1 MFKDMFMRQCQE
13 ARKAQRRWK
22 NRLRNIIHSRDCI
35 SQMVYMKESRRE
47 KYMIGRQI
55 S

>member
-22 NRLRNIIHSRDCI
+22 NRLRNIIQSRRDCI
-35 SQMVYMKESRRE
+35 SQMIYMEDAE
-47 KYMIGRQI
+47 K
-55 S
+55 ST